1 MPDTPGCTPPD
12 HCEASASQR
21 DTAASSSQAAVQR
34 EWKKM
39 TAQEWK
45 EAGHTDDPVHAYAV
59 TEILPKLCRW
69 YETRD
74 PTSIGPSKP
83 QWIIDN
89 CLDAALEALVEHIA
103 PYTRESVCK
112 GLIRIAVN
120 AHVALKNKR
129 SHQSVL
135 LEPVESYEPS
145 REKEKPR
152 APNDFIPANEPT
164 VNNGADADDD
174 TAEGLFITKVHS
186 PENDPSGAPRQQLQ
200 AQGDVAGEN
209 VPPAA
214 VMLIVLEMQP
224 VTVFN
229 SDYPE
234 YYSFYPN
241 YFSHRSR
248 YCFTYLYFQPLA
260 CGLQPHHVVC
270 PVSCSTYFIL

>member
-112 GLIRIAVN
+112 VRVN
-120 AHVALKNKR
+120 CSAGHFGKR
-129 SHQSVL
+129 SRGPQEQE
-135 LEPVESYEPS
+135 EPPVCAA
-145 REKEKPR
+145 R
-152 APNDFIPANEPT
+152 ACRVVRT
-164 VNNGADADDD
+164 VSG
-174 TAEGLFITKVHS
+174 EG
-186 PENDPSGAPRQQLQ
+186 EAP
-200 AQGDVAGEN
+200 
-209 VPPAA
+209 
-214 VMLIVLEMQP
+214 
-224 VTVFN
+224 
-229 SDYPE
+229 
-234 YYSFYPN
+234 
-241 YFSHRSR
+241 
-248 YCFTYLYFQPLA
+248 
-260 CGLQPHHVVC
+260 
-270 PVSCSTYFIL
+270 CSE